1 MKTRTAESD
10 RQLLVKRSS
19 FAAGAL
25 RIVAV
30 VGVGIGAIGFSSAR
44 PADPQTTPLSG
55 TYIESIR
62 LGSNSALVVDTWGV
76 RSEYGSG
83 DTIEIRWVDGI
94 AFVGDQQIHPLPRT
108 DKNHPV
114 HVLKEMYGRVP
125 LVQQFVERHAGE
137 GLEEQ
142 VWNQAAEIWAAR
154 IQAAV
159 REAGAYYSLLV
170 TDNGNADKNLV
181 HPDSAAVL
189 VALALCNE
197 TDLVATAI
205 GYGPPNRD
213 DRDNSGYLY
222 VKWKGRELQPE
233 IVQLEPVPLNTLDSP
248 E

>member
-1 MKTRTAESD
+1 
-10 RQLLVKRSS
+10 
-19 FAAGAL
+19 
-25 RIVAV
+25 
-30 VGVGIGAIGFSSAR
+30 
-44 PADPQTTPLSG
+44 
-55 TYIESIR
+55 
-62 LGSNSALVVDTWGV
+62 
-76 RSEYGSG
+76 
-83 DTIEIRWVDGI
+83 
-94 AFVGDQQIHPLPRT
+94 
-108 DKNHPV
+108 V

-248 E
+248 EEITGRQKAGANLLTRERFEKLYVAPLRLLARDAGNLTITIKDGTMDISGGRDEPQPREEPR